1 MSFLNFLFLKGS
13 SWAIKLLQGAA
24 PEVSR
29 HLQSPSA
36 WLHTHQSFLACCLC
50 PMYSRGFGQSLS
62 ILPGSPWHCRGD
74 SQQEF
79 APFQGQN
86 MGNEAGTPA
95 PRTNF
100 KSSLCRKNP
109 SAYNTNH
116 SRWFWCS
123 PTLIPRFDLIFN
135 TSFPLSCQAE
145 RATLSLGPWSCSPP
159 RWVSPLAAG
168 TAFLPKLLI
177 RSYQN
182 KSQPD
187 RFQSFKLLNWSV
199 CKIIPPIIED

>member
-1 MSFLNFLFLKGS
+1 MVRLGNRIALECS
-13 SWAIKLLQGAA
+13 SWG
-24 PEVSR
+24 VSSLWTYITSTP
-29 HLQSPSA
+29 HHPSEFSHS
-36 WLHTHQSFLACCLC
+36 LYLR
-50 PMYSRGFGQSLS
+50 PMYRRNGKGKGFCQSLS
-62 ILPGSPWHCRGD
+62 TLPGSPLALHLRGLT
-74 SQQEF
+74 
-79 APFQGQN
+79 AGIYPFQGQN
-86 MGNEAGTPA
+86 TGNKAGTPA
-95 PRTNF
+95 LVTNF
-100 KSSLCRKNP
+100 KSSLCRKKP

-116 SRWFWCS
+116 FHWFWCS

-135 TSFPLSCQAE
+135 TSFPFSCQAE

-177 RSYQN
+177 RSNQN

-187 RFQSFKLLNWSV
+187 RFQSLKLLNWSV